1 MIAPS
6 RASVLLRTAPR
17 SIKLQSAIATP
28 SSSYIRNRS
37 IRFFNSMSDP
47 TFTHE
52 FNHSAFKGKVE
63 VPTGIF
69 INGKWSKSV
78 DKNAKTIDVYNPST
92 GEVLVSIPEGTEA
105 DVNEAVKHAQTAFQ
119 KVWGLHTPGFKRGE
133 ILIKIAELMERD
145 ADILASIEALD
156 NGKTFSAAK
165 GFDVTEAARTFRY
178 YGGWADK
185 IHGKVIETTEAKLTY
200 TRHEPVGV
208 CGQIIPWNFP
218 LLMFAWKIAPALA
231 AGNTVVIKPSELT
244 PLTAMYMTRLFE
256 EAGVPAG
263 VINVVVGYGNTVGS
277 SLASHPDVDKV
288 AFTGSTA
295 VGRIVM
301 EEASKSNIKKVT
313 LELGGKGSN
322 IIFEDANFDEAVKYA
337 AQGIFFNHGQ
347 TCCAGSR
354 IYVQKSI
361 HDKFVNAF
369 KAATAKLKVGDP
381 FEPSVYQG
389 PQVSQLQFDR
399 IMKYVESGK
408 QEGASI
414 ITGGKRSGNAGY
426 FIEPTVFGDVKPD
439 MKIVREEI
447 FGPVVVVSPFET
459 EEEVIESA
467 NDSIYGLASAVFTQD
482 VSRATRVAANL
493 KAGTVWVNCYNE
505 LHPQIPFGGF
515 KQSGLGRELGEYA
528 LENYTEI
535 KAVHINVS
543 GKCGIPV

>member
-1 MIAPS
+1 MA
-6 RASVLLRTAPR
+6 
-17 SIKLQSAIATP
+17 
-28 SSSYIRNRS
+28 
-37 IRFFNSMSDP
+37 P

-52 FNHSAFKGKVE
+52 FNHAGYKGKVE
-63 VPTGIF
+63 VPVGLY
-69 INGKWSKSV
+69 INGKWTTSA
-78 DKNAKTIDVYNPST
+78 DKNAKTIDVFNPST
-92 GEVLVSIPEGTEA
+92 GEILTSIPEGLGA
-105 DVNEAVKHAQTAFQ
+105 DVDQAVKDAHTAFNTT
-119 KVWGLHTPGFKRGE
+119 WGLHTPGFKRGE
-133 ILIKIAELMERD
+133 LLIKIAELMERD
-145 ADILASIEALD
+145 LDILSSLESLD

-165 GFDVTEAARTFRY
+165 GFDVAESARVFRY

-185 IHGKVIETTEAKLTY
+185 IHGKVIETTEAKLAY

-218 LLMFAWKIAPALA
+218 LYMFSWKIAPALA
-231 AGNTVVIKPSELT
+231 AGCTVVIKPSELT
-244 PLTAMYMTRLFE
+244 PLTALYMTKLFD

-263 VINVVVGYGNTVGS
+263 VVNVVVGYGHTVGAT
-277 SLASHPDVDKV
+277 LAAHPDVDKV

-295 VGRIVM
+295 VGRKVM
-301 EEASKSNIKKVT
+301 EQASLSNIKKVS

-322 IIFEDANFDEAVKYA
+322 IIFEDADFDEAVKYA

-361 HDKFVNAF
+361 YDKFVSAF
-369 KAATAKLKVGDP
+369 KDATSRLKVGDP
-381 FEPSVYQG
+381 FEPSTYQG
-389 PQVSQLQFDR
+389 PQVSQLQYDR
-399 IMKYVESGK
+399 IMSYVDHGK
-408 QEGASI
+408 QEGAKV
-414 ITGGKRSGNAGY
+414 ITGGKRHGDAGY
-426 FIEPTVFGDVKPD
+426 FIEPTIFGDVTSN

-459 EEEVIESA
+459 EEEVIASA
-467 NDSIYGLASAVFTQD
+467 NDSVYGLASAVFTQNI
-482 VSRATRVAANL
+482 SRATRVSGAL

-528 LENYTEI
+528 LESYTEI
-535 KAVHINVS
+535 KSVQINVS